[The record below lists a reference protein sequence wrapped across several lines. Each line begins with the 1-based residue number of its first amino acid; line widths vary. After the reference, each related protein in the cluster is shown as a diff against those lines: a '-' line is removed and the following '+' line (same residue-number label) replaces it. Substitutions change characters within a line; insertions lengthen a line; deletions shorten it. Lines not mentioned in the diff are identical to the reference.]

1 MKNIVLAISG
11 PSGVGKGTLV
21 NLLLERNGDIG
32 LSVSCTTRSPRPGEE
47 DGVAY
52 FFLSKEEFLRRIE
65 EGDFLEYDEH
75 FGNYYGTPKSYVLQT
90 LEHKSVILEI
100 DVHGVAKAKESLP
113 QTVTLFVAPPS
124 KEELIARLKNRA
136 SEGEEEIAERVARM
150 EYEFEQAK
158 DYDYVVVNDDLERAY
173 AEIMAIIEKEKN
185 SVEQGDKK

>member
-21 NLLLERNGDIG
+21 NLLLARNDDIG
-32 LSVSCTTRSPRPGEE
+32 LSVSCTTRSPRPGEQN
-47 DGVAY
+47 GVAY
-52 FFLSKEEFLRRIE
+52 FFLSQEEFDKRIA

-75 FGNYYGTPKSYVLQT
+75 FGNYYGTPKSYVLET
-90 LEHKSVILEI
+90 LRRKSVILEI
-100 DVHGVAKAKESLP
+100 DVHGVAKAKERLP
-113 QTVTLFVAPPS
+113 QIVTLFVAPPS

-136 SEGEEEIAERVARM
+136 SESEEEISDRVARM
-150 EYEFEQAK
+150 EYEFALAK
-158 DYDYVVVNDDLERAY
+158 DYDYVVTNDDLEKAY